1 VRTRIKICGITRPE
15 DAGFVV
21 DAGADGIGLMF
32 YKRSSRF
39 VSIQQATGIAE
50 KIPPLVDLVGV
61 FVDPPEEEVHAVL
74 DRVPLSILQ
83 FHGNESA
90 AFCEGFGKPY
100 IKAMRMS
107 DRIDPEME
115 SLTHPKA
122 GAFLL
127 DTFNPNAHGGT
138 GETFEW
144 SRARA
149 NLASPIIL
157 AGGLTAEN
165 VGTALSVS
173 NAWGVDTSSGVEK
186 KPGVKDIQKIMAF
199 CRAVREWD
207 RISHDHVAERKSH

>member
-1 VRTRIKICGITRPE
+1 MRTRIKICGITNPD
-15 DAGFVV
+15 DASAIV
-21 DAGADGIGLMF
+21 DVGADGIGLMF

-39 VSIQQATGIAE
+39 VSIQQAIAIAE
-50 KIPPLVDLVGV
+50 KIPSLVDLVGV
-61 FVDPPEEEVHAVL
+61 FVDPSEEEVNAVL

-90 AFCEGFGKPY
+90 DFCEGFGRPY
-100 IKAMRMS
+100 IKAMRMA
-107 DRIDPEME
+107 DQVDPQTE

-127 DTFNPNAHGGT
+127 DTFNPDAHGGT

-157 AGGLTAEN
+157 AGGLTAAN

-186 KPGVKDIQKIMAF
+186 SPGVKDIQKIETF
-199 CRAVREWD
+199 CRAVQEWD
-207 RISHDHVAERKSH
+207 RNSRDKTAQRMSH

>member
-1 VRTRIKICGITRPE
+1 MRTRIKICGITNAE
-15 DAGFVV
+15 DASVVV

-39 VSIQQATGIAE
+39 VSIQQVIAIAE
-50 KIPPLVDLVGV
+50 KVPPLVDLVGV
-61 FVDPPEEEVHAVL
+61 FVDPLEEEVNAVL
-74 DRVPLSILQ
+74 DRAPLSILQ

-90 AFCEGFGKPY
+90 EFCEGFGKPY

-107 DRIDPEME
+107 DQIDPEME

-127 DTFNPNAHGGT
+127 DTFNPDAHGGT

-149 NLASPIIL
+149 NLTSPIIL
-157 AGGLTAEN
+157 AGGLTADN
-165 VGTALSVS
+165 IGMALSVS

-186 KPGVKDIQKIMAF
+186 TPGVKDPQKIAAF

-207 RISHDHVAERKSH
+207 RNSPDNLAERMSH

>member
-1 VRTRIKICGITRPE
+1 MRTRIKICGITNPE
-15 DAGFVV
+15 DASVVV

-39 VSIQQATGIAE
+39 VSIQQAIAIAE
-50 KIPPLVDLVGV
+50 KVPPLVDLVGV
-61 FVDPPEEEVHAVL
+61 FVDPLEEEVIAVL
-74 DRVPLSILQ
+74 ERAPLSILQ
-83 FHGNESA
+83 FHGSESVE
-90 AFCEGFGKPY
+90 FCEGFGKPY
-100 IKAMRMS
+100 IKVMTMS
-107 DRIDPEME
+107 DQIDPQVE
-115 SLTHPKA
+115 SSTHPKA

-127 DTFNPNAHGGT
+127 DTFNPDAHGGT

-144 SRARA
+144 SRARV

-186 KPGVKDIQKIMAF
+186 TPGVKDREKIVAF

-207 RISHDHVAERKSH
+207 RNNHDNAAERTSH